1 MAKIKITSRITL
13 DEQEITERFI
23 RSGGPGGQNV
33 NKVASAVQLR
43 FDVRNS
49 PNLPEHVRQKILMSG
64 DQRVT
69 GAGEIVISAERFRTQ
84 EANRREALDRLKN
97 MIRKAAYVPK
107 KRKPTRPTLA
117 SKKRR
122 LEGKKKRGQLKKTRS
137 GKIDVQ

>member
-1 MAKIKITSRITL
+1 
-13 DEQEITERFI
+13 
-23 RSGGPGGQNV
+23 
-33 NKVASAVQLR
+33 
-43 FDVRNS
+43 
-49 PNLPEHVRQKILMSG
+49 VRQKILMSG